1 MANNIKVSAGTDH
14 IATVKVRSTNINT
27 PVSATSVEAVYH
39 ADRAE
44 EYAGRAQE
52 SANIAKEAEQNAIIA
67 VENISTLTSD
77 SLNSISNAT
86 TEAISQIDDA
96 SAPVFEHLDTVK
108 FVSDN
113 IGDVIYVSSNVDTI
127 LNKTLEI
134 GNVTTTPAGTNA
146 SVLNVGTKYNPILD
160 FTFPKGDQG
169 VKGDDGGMGA
179 EYDES
184 TQTISFFQESGS
196 KLYPRWGNVQ
206 GDINIQTDLQ
216 ALLNIKANMAD
227 VPVKTSQLQNDSKYI
242 TQTEMLQAIAS
253 IPQFKMSIL
262 TSLPT
267 TGEKMTLYMIPKDGT
282 DKDIYNEYVWI
293 EETNSFEFLGTTAVD
308 LTNYATKN
316 ELSSAIGDIDSILD
330 EINGE
335 VV

>member
-1 MANNIKVSAGTDH
+1 MANNIRVSTEKGNTANIT
-14 IATVKVRSTNINT
+14 VRSTNINT
-27 PVSATSVEAVYH
+27 PVQATSVEAVYH
-39 ADRAE
+39 ANRAE
-44 EYAGRAQE
+44 EYAKQAQK
-52 SANIAKEAEQNAIIA
+52 SAEYAKESETNATA
-67 VENISTLTSD
+67 VVSNITTLTQD
-77 SLNSISNAT
+77 SLNDINNAT
-86 TEAISQIDDA
+86 TESLSAIDDA
-96 SAPVFEHLDTVK
+96 SAPVFEHLSTVQH
-108 FVSDN
+108 VSENMGN
-113 IGDVIYVSSNVDTI
+113 ITYVASNVDTI
-127 LNKTLEI
+127 LNKTIDI
-134 GNVTTTPAGTNA
+134 GTVTTTEAGTNA
-146 SVLNVGTKYNPILD
+146 TITNSGTRYNPVLD
-160 FTFPKGDQG
+160 FTIPKGDQG

-196 KLYPRWGNVQ
+196 TLYPRWGNVQ
-206 GDINIQTDLQ
+206 GDINTQADLQ

-293 EETNSFEFLGTTAVD
+293 EQTNKFEFLGTTAVD
-308 LTNYATKN
+308 LTNYATKTDIN
-316 ELSSAIGDIDSILD
+316 NAIGDIDSILD

>member
-52 SANIAKEAEQNAIIA
+52 SANIAKEAEQNAVIA

-113 IGDVIYVSSNVDTI
+113 IGDVIYVSNNVDTI

-146 SVLNVGTKYNPILD
+146 TVLNVGTKYNPILD

-196 KLYPRWGNVQ
+196 TLYPRWGNVQ
-206 GDINIQTDLQ
+206 GDINTQEDLQ

>member
-14 IATVKVRSTNINT
+14 IATVKVRSTNVNT

-44 EYAGRAQE
+44 EYAGMAQE
-52 SANIAKEAEQNAIIA
+52 SANIAKEAEQNAVIA

-113 IGDVIYVSSNVDTI
+113 IGDVIYVSNNVDTI

-146 SVLNVGTKYNPILD
+146 TVLNVGTKYNPILD

-206 GDINIQTDLQ
+206 GDINTQEDLQ

-267 TGEKMTLYMIPKDGT
+267 KGEKMTLYMIPKDGT